1 VGRQAE
7 RLLRAVESDS
17 GFNGSL
23 RSIAGRAVFLAG
35 TNKKGGTNKKA
46 LVDEDHQSQSGL
58 RRYQGCDSTSQLAEL
73 GIVEGSE
80 SAQGVDV
87 WEMDGCTATN
97 CGPVVVKIQPTGI
110 GSCIKKQ

>member
-46 LVDEDHQSQSGL
+46 LVDEDHQSQSG
-58 RRYQGCDSTSQLAEL
+58 
-73 GIVEGSE
+73 
-80 SAQGVDV
+80 
-87 WEMDGCTATN
+87 
-97 CGPVVVKIQPTGI
+97 
-110 GSCIKKQ
+110 